1 MSYSNKFLLLILFS
15 AFGLLVTPPAKSAWL
30 VAPTAAADS
39 ASASIFKTVK
49 KKRSWSLRDNP
60 MPTLKQKGNQG
71 SSGNT
76 VPTSK
81 AVPTLKKEDDY
92 QGSGLGKRD
101 CGEGYVA
108 LDKPNKYGAYCEQR
122 AVAPCPKDHVGT
134 PPNCEYCP
142 NGKTKEGICFF

>member
-1 MSYSNKFLLLILFS
+1 MSCSNKIILLILAS
-15 AFGLLVTPPAKSAWL
+15 AVGLSVAPSSEAAWL
-30 VAPTAAADS
+30 RAPTAAANA
-39 ASASIFKTVK
+39 ASASILETVK
-49 KKRSWSLRDNP
+49 KKRSWSRLNNSIP
-60 MPTLKQKGNQG
+60 ALKQKDNQG

-76 VPTSK
+76 PPTAK
-81 AVPTLKKEDDY
+81 AVPTLKQGDDY

-122 AVAPCPKDHVGT
+122 AVATCPKGYLGT

>member
-1 MSYSNKFLLLILFS
+1 MSCSNKMFLLILAS
-15 AFGLLVTPPAKSAWL
+15 ALGLLVTLPSEAAWL
-30 VAPTAAADS
+30 GGPTAAAKS
-39 ASASIFKTVK
+39 ASASILETVK
-49 KKRSWSLRDNP
+49 KRRSWSLRDNP
-60 MPTLKQKGNQG
+60 IPTLKQKDNQG

-76 VPTSK
+76 VPTAK
-81 AVPTLKKEDDY
+81 AVPTLKQEDDY

-122 AVAPCPKDHVGT
+122 AVATCPKDYVGT
-134 PPNCEYCP
+134 PPKCEYCP